1 MLSSGVESLLD
12 SSVSAVIE
20 EVYPGLPEGISTELM
35 AVPGPSLGLDAQ
47 SDGPV
52 PVLAHRDGPWTSA
65 AGNFCQKTED
75 FGDMLQVI
83 SHGPGQSFPEGLLQA
98 ADLAKKEKS
107 RKRHLRKRDCSSDG
121 YQKEDEGAQAAEGH
135 PAEYCPLTLGES
147 WSEQVSE
154 CRNESLCDNLNLGI
168 ESLGSGFGSGFLVLF
183 YVFSIE
189 S

>member
-65 AGNFCQKTED
+65 VGNFCQKTED

-107 RKRHLRKRDCSSDG
+107 RKRHLRKLDCSSDG

-168 ESLGSGFGSGFLVLF
+168 ESLGSGFGSGFPGPFLCL
-183 YVFSIE
+183 
-189 S
+189 